1 MEALDRLS
9 AAWPGTRWD
18 DAPERLRVVPTTDEG
33 ADDQAMA
40 MATDLQLLGV
50 SFQTAPLDVR
60 ESLALDPTATG
71 AALRAARA
79 VLPEGE
85 LLLLS
90 TCNRTELYV
99 LGAPEDALDAWH
111 RGVLGRAG
119 ADGACAALTAARYH
133 LQGRAAARHLFR
145 VAAGLESALLGDNEI
160 VGQLRTAARQ
170 SDELGLL
177 GPRLRLVVDHAL
189 RTSKQARSQTSIG
202 AGGAGIGA
210 AVAGVVA
217 GRSATPGR
225 VVLVGAGDAA
235 SVIARELT
243 KRLVVD
249 LVVVNR
255 SRDRAASL
263 ATLHGGVAADLDAL
277 PGLLPGAD
285 VVVTAT
291 ASPEPV
297 ITPALVRSLRAR
309 DAAWAPL
316 VIDAGH
322 PRNVDPSCSLDV
334 VTMESLAARTQRV
347 SRVRAAAVAEV
358 ERCIDEGLARWHLIE
373 VRRLI
378 RQGLGELDL
387 PSIPQAS

>member
-1 MEALDRLS
+1 MEALDCLS
-9 AAWPGTRWD
+9 ATWPGARRAS
-18 DAPERLRVVPTTDEG
+18 APERLLVVPTG
-33 ADDQAMA
+33 RARADDQAVA
-40 MATDLQLLGV
+40 IATDLQLLGV
-50 SFQTAPLDVR
+50 SFQTAPLEVR
-60 ESLALDPTATG
+60 EALALDAD
-71 AALRAARA
+71 AARA
-79 VLPEGE
+79 ALWAARGALPDGE
-85 LLLLS
+85 VLLLS

-99 LGAPEDALDAWH
+99 LGAPEAALDAWH
-111 RGVLGRAG
+111 RGVLRTSG
-119 ADGACAALTAARYH
+119 ADATCAALQAARYH
-133 LQGRAAARHLFR
+133 RQGRAAARHLFR
-145 VAAGLESALLGDNEI
+145 VATGLESALLGDNEI

-210 AVAGVVA
+210 AVAGAIA
-217 GRSATPGR
+217 GRSATPR
-225 VVLVGAGDAA
+225 SVVLVGAGGAA
-235 SVIARELT
+235 AVIARELT
-243 KRLVVD
+243 KRLAVD

-255 SRDRAASL
+255 SRDRAAAL
-263 ATLHGGVAADLDAL
+263 ATLHGGVAADLNSL

-291 ASPEPV
+291 ASPQPV
-297 ITPALVRSLRAR
+297 ITPALVRSVRAR

-322 PRNVDPSCSLDV
+322 PRNVDPACALEV

-347 SRVRAAAVAEV
+347 SRVRAAAVADV

-373 VRRLI
+373 ARRRI

-387 PSIPQAS
+387 PSIPAAS